1 MREAYF
7 HYANPEHLL
16 VDKRGAAVSGFAD
29 ACIHADR
36 LVRTMIAAHNDE
48 DWRGWELR
56 VTDDLG
62 EEIFVLPFA
71 FILGKLH

>member
-16 VDKRGAAVSGFAD
+16 IDKRGAAVSDFAD
-29 ACIHADR
+29 ACAQANR
-36 LVRTMIAAHNDE
+36 LVRTMIATANDE

-62 EEIFVLPFA
+62 EEIFVLPFTA
-71 FILGKLH
+71 LLGRLH

>member
-29 ACIHADR
+29 ACIQADR
-36 LVRTMIAAHNDE
+36 LVRTMIAAHHPRQTATILSCRGRNMARNRGQTTGPS
-48 DWRGWELR
+48 WRC
-56 VTDDLG
+56 
-62 EEIFVLPFA
+62 
-71 FILGKLH
+71 